1 VFISLSLLVVTVF
14 GNSGRLLKPM
24 SQDMIDFINNEA
36 QTTWKV
42 CVGFIKVS
50 LTFKYDGDVCDVV
63 LSFNLSLATC

>member
-1 VFISLSLLVVTVF
+1 MLIVLSLLVVTVF

-42 CVGFIKVS
+42 SVGF
-50 LTFKYDGDVCDVV
+50 VCNCYH
-63 LSFNLSLATC
+63 LCMGFLLAHC